1 MIQRIIDR
9 TYVGEVLQRMYFS
22 RLTAE
27 LSISLDSGYF
37 YMITPN
43 EKISLHGTTIE
54 EAVSDLAQRLA
65 AEFPQSQFAIWWTL
79 NFMQVEEGG

>member
-9 TYVGEVLQRMYFS
+9 THVGEVLQRMYFS

-27 LSISLDSGYF
+27 LSISLESGYF
-37 YMITPN
+37 YMVTSK
-43 EKISLHGTTIE
+43 EKTSLRGTTVE
-54 EAVSDLAQRLA
+54 EAVTDIAQRLA
-65 AEFPQSQFAIWWTL
+65 AEFPQSQFAIWWKL